1 MAHLCKLA
9 FACVGEYPEPQ
20 RAVARAMLPHGK
32 GYAAMASFHLAVK
45 TVGRSAGRSATA
57 AAAYRAGVE
66 ITDERTG
73 LVHDYTRKQGIEHRE
88 IVAPADAPEWA
99 RNRSALWNAAEQA
112 ETRKNS
118 TVAREY
124 EIALPAELSADERRD
139 LAVGLAQEISERHG
153 VAVDVAIHAPGR
165 QGDQRNHHAHL
176 LTTTRRIG
184 AEGLG
189 EKSREL
195 DQKTSGEVERW
206 RGRWAEMQNA
216 ALERAQLA
224 ERVDH
229 RSHQRRGIEGEA
241 TVHMGPGVMAM
252 ERRAEREAQREGRD
266 YAPVTKVGQHNAG
279 VIERRGL
286 RQYIEQGTEW
296 ARVATQH
303 VAGRLRGF
311 AATLSGAVDRDRRE
325 AAEAQRR
332 EQLAAE
338 RARVMAQERQQG
350 RERSQVA
357 ERFRTI
363 AARREAGA
371 QGYGDHHSDWKATP
385 EALRKAVDAYNGAN
399 QHTKDLYIE
408 RIQREPQMARAVGQL
423 INDRELVLQRDRGLS
438 R

>member
-1 MAHLCKLA
+1 
-9 FACVGEYPEPQ
+9 
-20 RAVARAMLPHGK
+20 MLSHGK
-32 GYAAMASFHLAVK
+32 GCAAMASFHLAVK
-45 TVGRSAGRSATA
+45 TIGRSAGRSATA

-66 ITDERTG
+66 IADERTG
-73 LVHDYTRKQGIEHRE
+73 IVHDYTRKQGIEHRE
-88 IVAPADAPEWA
+88 IVAPADAPDWA
-99 RNRSALWNAAEQA
+99 RDRAALWNAAEQA

-124 EIALPAELSADERRD
+124 EIALPAELSADARRD
-139 LAVGLAQEISERHG
+139 LVLGLAREISERHG

-189 EKSREL
+189 EKTREL

-206 RGRWAEMQNA
+206 RGRFAEMQNA
-216 ALERAQLA
+216 ALERAQVA

-229 RSHQRRGIEGEA
+229 RSHQRRGIEQEA
-241 TVHMGPGVMAM
+241 TVHMGPGVAAM
-252 ERRAEREAQREGRD
+252 ERRAERQAQREGRD
-266 YAPVTKVGQHNAG
+266 YAPVTLVGQHNAG
-279 VIERRGL
+279 VIEQRGL
-286 RQYIEQGTEW
+286 RQYIERGTDW
-296 ARVATQH
+296 LRDVGQRVSE
-303 VAGRLRGF
+303 RLHGF

-325 AAEAQRR
+325 AAEAQRC

-338 RARVMAQERQQG
+338 RTRLLAQERQQAHA
-350 RERSQVA
+350 REQVA

-363 AARREAGA
+363 AARREAGT
-371 QGYGDHHSDWKATP
+371 QGYGDHSSDWKDTP

-399 QHTKDLYIE
+399 QQTKDLYIE
-408 RIQREPQMARAVGQL
+408 RIQREPPMARAVGQL
-423 INDRELVLQRDRGLS
+423 VNQREMVLQRDQGLS

>member
-1 MAHLCKLA
+1 
-9 FACVGEYPEPQ
+9 
-20 RAVARAMLPHGK
+20 MLPHGK
-32 GYAAMASFHLAVK
+32 ECAAMASFHLAVK

-66 ITDERTG
+66 IADERTG
-73 LVHDYTRKQGIEHRE
+73 IVHDYTRKQGIEHRE
-88 IVAPADAPEWA
+88 IVAPADAPDWVQD
-99 RNRSALWNAAEQA
+99 RSALWNAAEQA

-139 LAVGLAQEISERHG
+139 LALGLAHEISERHG

-189 EKSREL
+189 EKTREL

-206 RGRWAEMQNA
+206 RERFAEIQNA
-216 ALERAQLA
+216 ALERAQSH

-229 RSHQRRGIEGEA
+229 RSYQRQGREQEA
-241 TVHMGPGVMAM
+241 TVHMGPNVVAM
-252 ERRAEREAQREGRD
+252 ERRAERQAQREGRD
-266 YAPVTKVGQHNAG
+266 YEPATKVAQHNAG

-296 ARVATQH
+296 LRDVGQRVSH
-303 VAGRLRGF
+303 RLHGL
-311 AATLSGAVDRDRRE
+311 AATLSGAVDRDRRD
-325 AAEAQRR
+325 AAEAQQR

-338 RARVMAQERQQG
+338 RARLQAQERQQA
-350 RERSQVA
+350 REREQVA

-371 QGYGDHHSDWKATP
+371 HGYGDQSSDWRATP

-408 RIQREPQMARAVGQL
+408 RIQREPQMAQAIGQQLRA
-423 INDRELVLQRDRGLS
+423 REQVLQRDQGFS

>member
-1 MAHLCKLA
+1 
-9 FACVGEYPEPQ
+9 
-20 RAVARAMLPHGK
+20 
-32 GYAAMASFHLAVK
+32 MASFHLAVK
-45 TVGRSAGRSATA
+45 TIGRSAGRSATA
-57 AAAYRAGVE
+57 AAAYRAGAE

-73 LVHDYTRKQGIEHRE
+73 IVHDYTRKQGVEHRE
-88 IVAPADAPEWA
+88 IVAPADAPAWA
-99 RNRSALWNAAEQA
+99 RDRAALWNAAELA

-139 LAVGLAQEISERHG
+139 LALGLAREISERHG

-165 QGDQRNHHAHL
+165 EGDQRNHHAHL

-195 DQKTSGEVERW
+195 DQKTSGEVDRW

-216 ALERAQLA
+216 ALERANVP

-229 RSHQRRGIEGEA
+229 RSHQRRGIEQEA
-241 TVHMGPGVMAM
+241 TVHMGPSVMAM
-252 ERRAEREAQREGRD
+252 ERQAERQAQREGRD

-279 VIERRGL
+279 VLERRTL

-311 AATLSGAVDRDRRE
+311 AATLSGAVDRDRHE

-338 RARVMAQERQQG
+338 RARAQAQERQQG
-350 RERSQVA
+350 RDREKVA
-357 ERFRTI
+357 EKFRTI
-363 AARREAGA
+363 AGKRDAGTQELRRPQQRLEGDAGGAA
-371 QGYGDHHSDWKATP
+371 QGGGR
-385 EALRKAVDAYNGAN
+385 L
-399 QHTKDLYIE
+399 
-408 RIQREPQMARAVGQL
+408 
-423 INDRELVLQRDRGLS
+423 
-438 R
+438 

>member
-1 MAHLCKLA
+1 
-9 FACVGEYPEPQ
+9 
-20 RAVARAMLPHGK
+20 
-32 GYAAMASFHLAVK
+32 MASFHLAVK

-66 ITDERTG
+66 IADERTG
-73 LVHDYTRKQGIEHRE
+73 IVHDYTRKQGIEHRE
-88 IVAPADAPEWA
+88 IVAPADAPEWV
-99 RNRSALWNAAEQA
+99 RDRSALWNAAERA

-124 EIALPAELSADERRD
+124 EIALPAELSADERRTLTLD
-139 LAVGLAQEISERHG
+139 LAREISARHG

-216 ALERAQLA
+216 ALERAQVA

-229 RSHQRRGIEGEA
+229 RSHQRQGIEQEA
-241 TVHMGPGVMAM
+241 TVHMGPGVAAM
-252 ERRAEREAQREGRD
+252 ERRAEREAQRDGRE
-266 YAPVTKVGQHNAG
+266 YAPVTKVGQYNAG
-279 VIERRGL
+279 VLERRGL
-286 RQYIEQGTEW
+286 RQYIERGSEW
-296 ARVATQH
+296 VHEMTQRAT
-303 VAGRLRGF
+303 GRLRSF

-325 AAEAQRR
+325 AADAQRR

-338 RARVMAQERQQG
+338 RAREVAQERQQAG
-350 RERSQVA
+350 ERERVA

-371 QGYGDHHSDWKATP
+371 HGYGDHSSDWRATP
-385 EALRKAVDAYNGAN
+385 ETLRKAVDAYNGAN

-423 INDRELVLQRDRGLS
+423 LHDRELVLQRDRGMD

>member
-1 MAHLCKLA
+1 
-9 FACVGEYPEPQ
+9 
-20 RAVARAMLPHGK
+20 
-32 GYAAMASFHLAVK
+32 MASFHLAVK
-45 TVGRSAGRSATA
+45 TIGRSAGRSSTA

-66 ITDERTG
+66 IADERTG
-73 LVHDYTRKQGIEHRE
+73 IVHDYTRKQGIEHRE
-88 IVAPADAPEWA
+88 IVAPADAPEWV
-99 RNRSALWNAAEQA
+99 RDRSALWNAAEQA

-165 QGDQRNHHAHL
+165 HGDQRNHHAHL

-206 RGRWAEMQNA
+206 RGRYAEMQNA
-216 ALERAQLA
+216 ALERAQVA

-229 RSHQRRGIEGEA
+229 RSHQRRGIEQEA
-241 TVHMGPGVMAM
+241 TVHMGPNVVAM
-252 ERRAEREAQREGRD
+252 ERRAEREAQRDGRA
-266 YAPVTKVGQHNAG
+266 YEPVTKVGQHNAG
-279 VIERRGL
+279 VLERRTL

-296 ARVATQH
+296 AREMTQR
-303 VAGRLRGF
+303 VAGRMHGL
-311 AATLSGAVDRDRRE
+311 AAMLSGAVDRDRRE
-325 AAEAQRR
+325 AAEAQQR

-338 RARVMAQERQQG
+338 RARLLAQERQQAHA
-350 RERSQVA
+350 REQVA
-357 ERFRTI
+357 EQFRMI

-371 QGYGDHHSDWKATP
+371 HGYSDQSSDWRAVP
-385 EALRKAVDAYNGAN
+385 EALRKAVDAYNGAD

-408 RIQREPQMARAVGQL
+408 RIQREPQMAHAMGQL
-423 INDRELVLQRDRGLS
+423 IHDRQRVLQRDRDQGLS

>member
-1 MAHLCKLA
+1 
-9 FACVGEYPEPQ
+9 
-20 RAVARAMLPHGK
+20 
-32 GYAAMASFHLAVK
+32 MASFHLAVK

-66 ITDERTG
+66 IEDDRTG
-73 LVHDYTRKQGIEHRE
+73 IVHDYTRKQGIEHRE
-88 IVAPADAPEWA
+88 IVAPADAPDWVQD
-99 RNRSALWNAAEQA
+99 RSALWNAAEQA

-139 LAVGLAQEISERHG
+139 LALGLAREISERHG

-189 EKSREL
+189 EKTREL

-206 RGRWAEMQNA
+206 RERFAEMQNT
-216 ALERAQLA
+216 ALERAQVH

-229 RSHQRRGIEGEA
+229 RSYQRQGIEQEA
-241 TVHMGPGVMAM
+241 TVHMGPNVVAM
-252 ERRAEREAQREGRD
+252 ERRAEREAQREGREHVP
-266 YAPVTKVGQHNAG
+266 ATKVGQHNAG
-279 VIERRGL
+279 VLERRTL

-296 ARVATQH
+296 AREMTQR
-303 VAGRLRGF
+303 VAGRMHGL
-311 AATLSGAVDRDRRE
+311 ASMLSGAVDRDRRD
-325 AAEAQRR
+325 AAEAQQR

-338 RARVMAQERQQG
+338 RARLQAQERQQM
-350 RERSQVA
+350 REREQVA
-357 ERFRTI
+357 ERFKTI

-371 QGYGDHHSDWKATP
+371 HGYGDHGSDWRATP

-408 RIQREPQMARAVGQL
+408 RIQREPQMAQTMAQL
-423 INDRELVLQRDRGLS
+423 VNQRERVLQRDQGLS

>member
-1 MAHLCKLA
+1 
-9 FACVGEYPEPQ
+9 
-20 RAVARAMLPHGK
+20 
-32 GYAAMASFHLAVK
+32 MASFHLAVK
-45 TVGRSAGRSATA
+45 TIGRSAGRSATA

-66 ITDERTG
+66 IADERTG
-73 LVHDYTRKQGIEHRE
+73 IVHDYTRKQGVEHRE
-88 IVAPADAPEWA
+88 IVAPVDAPEWA
-99 RNRSALWNAAEQA
+99 RDRAALWNAAEQA

-124 EIALPAELSADERRD
+124 EIALPAELSADERRTLT
-139 LAVGLAQEISERHG
+139 LALAREISERHG

-206 RGRWAEMQNA
+206 RGRFAQMQNA
-216 ALERAQLA
+216 ALERAQA
-224 ERVDH
+224 VERVDH

-252 ERRAEREAQREGRD
+252 ERRAEREARHQGRD

-279 VIERRGL
+279 VLERRGL
-286 RQYIEQGTEW
+286 RQYIDRGTDW
-296 ARVATQH
+296 LRDAGQR

-338 RARVMAQERQQG
+338 RARLAAQERQQG

-371 QGYGDHHSDWKATP
+371 HGYGDHNSDWRAAP

-423 INDRELVLQRDRGLS
+423 LRDRELVLQRSLGLS

>member
-1 MAHLCKLA
+1 
-9 FACVGEYPEPQ
+9 
-20 RAVARAMLPHGK
+20 
-32 GYAAMASFHLAVK
+32 MASFHLAVK
-45 TVGRSAGRSATA
+45 TIGRSAGRSATA

-66 ITDERTG
+66 IADERTG
-73 LVHDYTRKQGIEHRE
+73 IVHDYTRKQGIEHRE
-88 IVAPADAPEWA
+88 IVAPADAPEWVRDRA
-99 RNRSALWNAAEQA
+99 ALWNAAEQA

-124 EIALPAELSADERRD
+124 EIALPAELSADGRRD
-139 LAVGLAQEISERHG
+139 LAVGFAREISERHG

-206 RGRWAEMQNA
+206 RGRFAEMQNA
-216 ALERAQLA
+216 ALERAQVA

-252 ERRAEREAQREGRD
+252 ERRAEREAQRDGRE
-266 YAPVTKVGQHNAG
+266 YEPVTKVGQHNAG
-279 VIERRGL
+279 VLERRTL

-296 ARVATQH
+296 AREMTQR
-303 VAGRLRGF
+303 VAGRMHGL
-311 AATLSGAVDRDRRE
+311 AALLSGAVDRDRRE
-325 AAEAQRR
+325 AAEAQQR

-338 RARVMAQERQQG
+338 RARLLAQERQQAHA
-350 RERSQVA
+350 REQVA

-363 AARREAGA
+363 AAQREAGA
-371 QGYGDHHSDWKATP
+371 HGYSDQSSDWRAAP

-408 RIQREPQMARAVGQL
+408 RIQREPQMAHAMGQL
-423 INDRELVLQRDRGLS
+423 IHDRERVLQRDQGLS

>member
-1 MAHLCKLA
+1 
-9 FACVGEYPEPQ
+9 
-20 RAVARAMLPHGK
+20 
-32 GYAAMASFHLAVK
+32 MASFHLAVK
-45 TVGRSAGRSATA
+45 TVSRSAGRTATA

-66 ITDERTG
+66 IADERTG
-73 LVHDYTRKQGIEHRE
+73 VVHDYTRKQGIEHRE
-88 IVAPADAPEWA
+88 IVAPADAPLWVHD
-99 RNRSALWNAAEQA
+99 RSALWNAAEQA

-124 EIALPAELSADERRD
+124 EIALPAELSADERRTLTLD
-139 LAVGLAQEISERHG
+139 LAREISERHG

-206 RGRWAEMQNA
+206 RARYAEMQNA
-216 ALERAQLA
+216 ALERAQVA

-229 RSHQRRGIEGEA
+229 RSHQRRGIEQEA
-241 TVHMGPGVMAM
+241 TVHKGPGVAAM
-252 ERRAEREAQREGRD
+252 ERRAEREAQREGRA
-266 YAPVTKVGQHNAG
+266 YEPVTEVAQHNAG
-279 VIERRGL
+279 VLEQRSL
-286 RQYIEQGTEW
+286 RQYIERGSEW
-296 ARVATQH
+296 LRDMGQRVAE
-303 VAGRLRGF
+303 RLHGF
-311 AATLSGAVDRDRRE
+311 AATLSGAVERDRRE
-325 AAEAQRR
+325 AAEAQQR

-338 RARVMAQERQQG
+338 RARLAVQERQQAHA
-350 RERSQVA
+350 REQVA

-371 QGYGDHHSDWKATP
+371 HGYSDHSSDWRAAP
-385 EALRKAVDAYNGAN
+385 EALRKAVDAYNGAD

-408 RIQREPQMARAVGQL
+408 QIQREPQMAHAVGQL
-423 INDRELVLQRDRGLS
+423 IHDRERVLQRNRDQGMS